1 MTISRA
7 EALRIAKACLRGDE
21 IRQGFGIQGV
31 SSGDEAAGLMPY
43 GLSVPLEKCWIAYVQ
58 EPVLALRSS
67 TIILINK
74 DSGRVVFSGSAND
87 EG

>member
-1 MTISRA
+1 MHR
-7 EALRIAKACLRGDE
+7 
-21 IRQGFGIQGV
+21 GFGIRRV

-43 GLSVPLEKCWIAYVQ
+43 GLSVPLEKCWIAYIE
-58 EPVLALRSS
+58 EPMLALRSS
-67 TIILINK
+67 SIILITK